1 MTTVGMT
8 LASIALSVSCE
19 LFIVMVSTE
28 LRVFCALGQFIGAV
42 ISNDIRVAWIPR
54 VYELWMCFIYRQ
66 R

>member
-54 VYELWMCFIYRQ
+54 VYE
-66 R
+66 

>member
-42 ISNDIRVAWIPR
+42 ISNDIRVTWIPR
-54 VYELWMCFIYRQ
+54 VYE
-66 R
+66 